1 MNTAT
6 DIQLAEALLTSLAR
20 VIVRNSKNHDE
31 MVSQFITTC
40 TTYRIELM
48 TNMAENLW
56 QKVLEVLDTET
67 SK

>member
-20 VIVRNSKNHDE
+20 VIVRNAKDHDD
-31 MVSQFITTC
+31 MVSHFITTC

-56 QKVLEVLDTET
+56 QKVLEVQEAT
-67 SK
+67 K

>member
-20 VIVRNSKNHDE
+20 VIVRNSKDSEEVFSNYL
-31 MVSQFITTC
+31 TTC
-40 TTYRIELM
+40 QTYRIKLI

-56 QKVLEVLDTET
+56 QKVLTIQEEG
-67 SK
+67 K

>member
-20 VIVRNSKNHDE
+20 VIVRNSTTHDE
-31 MVSQFITTC
+31 MVSQFLTTC
-40 TTYRIELM
+40 ATYRIELM

-56 QKVLEVLDTET
+56 QKVLTVQEET
-67 SK
+67 K

>member
-20 VIVRNSKNHDE
+20 VIVRNSKDHDE

-40 TTYRIELM
+40 TIYRIELM

-56 QKVLEVLDTET
+56 QKVLTVQEGN
-67 SK
+67 K